1 MTGNYSK
8 ILLLVL
14 GSFTNIISIN
24 HAYERLNISY
34 T

>member
-1 MTGNYSK
+1 MTENYSK
-8 ILLLVL
+8 FLLLVL
-14 GSFTNIISIN
+14 GSFTNIIPLN